1 MFCLTPVPCSFVLLI
16 PSSKETIAF
25 QPVSLINFVLS
36 STLTGTSNGRNGNL
50 LVRGSSPMDLAKG
63 QIATSISW
71 LFLSMTVIRLFREI
85 YFICNVLTYKSG
97 PSNNAAM
104 LHLIDPVNLFVLSL
118 ILTALVL
125 H

>member
-1 MFCLTPVPCSFVLLI
+1 
-16 PSSKETIAF
+16 
-25 QPVSLINFVLS
+25 
-36 STLTGTSNGRNGNL
+36 
-50 LVRGSSPMDLAKG
+50 
-63 QIATSISW
+63 
-71 LFLSMTVIRLFREI
+71 MTVVRLFREI
-85 YFICNVLTYKSG
+85 YFIYNVLNYKSG